1 MANFKKSLGLGII
14 LSIITIILIFL
25 FSIYKEGSKVLEIK
39 LDYRFLLIV
48 FFIIILIQ
56 LIESLKIK
64 IILDEFNYKISFL
77 KIVYIQFVS
86 LFFATITPFGS
97 GGFASKVYF
106 FSKRKNFDIG
116 TISGAITILYLINMF
131 FSIFISIIL
140 IFFMKVRFD
149 QFDFSK
155 RVIYYVVLFI
165 LLLLLLIFFIMIYPN
180 YIKSVALKIL
190 NLFKNLSEDKKEKIV
205 SIIDKNYIKFR
216 ESIKKVRFF
225 KFKIFTLF
233 LLTLLYWMA
242 LLSISPLLLLSI
254 KEQNQIL
261 NSIVLQFIY
270 HFFVGWAITPGGSG
284 ISEVIFTFLFSTILN
299 FSKLP
304 TLIFLFRFFT
314 FYLYIIFGGIL
325 SIKEIKEL
333 GDIKK
338 IYEYG

>member
-1 MANFKKSLGLGII
+1 MGKFKKSLSLGII

-25 FSIYKEGSKVLEIK
+25 FSIYKEGSKVFEIK
-39 LDYRFLLIV
+39 FDYRFLLIL

-56 LIESLKIK
+56 LLESLKIK
-64 IILDEFNYKISFL
+64 IILDEFNYRISFL

-106 FSKRKNFDIG
+106 ISKRKNFDIG

-131 FSIFISIIL
+131 FTIFISIIL
-140 IFFMKVRFD
+140 LIFMRINLN

-155 RVIYYVVLFI
+155 KVIYYLVLFI
-165 LLLLLLIFFIMIYPN
+165 LLLLLLIFLIMIYPV
-180 YIKSVALKIL
+180 YIKKIALKIL

-205 SIIDKNYIKFR
+205 SIIDKNYIKFK
-216 ESIKKVRFF
+216 ESIKKVRFL
-225 KFKIFTLF
+225 KFKIFIIF
-233 LLTLLYWMA
+233 LLTFLYWMA

-261 NSIVLQFIY
+261 NSILLQFIY

-284 ISEVIFTFLFSTILN
+284 ISEVIFTSLFSTIVD

>member
-1 MANFKKSLGLGII
+1 MGNFKKSLSLGII
-14 LSIITIILIFL
+14 LSIIAIILILL
-25 FSIYKEGSKVLEIK
+25 FSIYKEGSKVFEIK
-39 LDYRFLLIV
+39 FDYRFLLIV
-48 FFIIILIQ
+48 FFITIIIQ
-56 LIESLKIK
+56 LIESLRIR
-64 IILDEFNYKISFL
+64 IIFNEFNYKISFL
-77 KIVYIQFVS
+77 KIVYIQFIS
-86 LFFATITPFGS
+86 IFFATITPFGS
-97 GGFASKVYF
+97 GGFASKVYL

-116 TISGAITILYLINMF
+116 TISGALTILYLMSMF
-131 FSIFISIIL
+131 FLTLISIIL
-140 IFFMKVRFD
+140 VFFIKLRFD
-149 QFDFSK
+149 QLDFSK
-155 RVIYYVVLFI
+155 KIIYYVVLFI
-165 LLLLLLIFFIMIYPN
+165 FLLLMIIFLIMIYPN
-180 YIKSVALKIL
+180 YIKRIALKIL

-205 SIIDKNYIKFR
+205 SIIDKNFIKFR
-216 ESIKKVRFF
+216 DSIKKVKFF

-233 LLTLLYWMA
+233 LLTLLYWMV

-284 ISEVIFTFLFSTILN
+284 ISEVIFTTLFSTIVD

-314 FYLYIIFGGIL
+314 YYLYIIFGGIL